1 MMYTKIDQLVY
12 NIVSEVKNV
21 LKINS
26 LLHCVLK
33 NISLSIDHLINRH
46 FGKTQNL
53 IDWEFIS
60 RPYLFFQVWG
70 HFSRRGS
77 QKNSGTM
84 ERPIL

>member
-53 IDWEFIS
+53 ID
-60 RPYLFFQVWG
+60 
-70 HFSRRGS
+70 
-77 QKNSGTM
+77 
-84 ERPIL
+84 